1 MATFIKEHIVIVER
15 CRGPEEA
22 IRLLGE
28 RFLRTGTVGE
38 EYIDRVLARERD
50 HPTGLSLEGGINAA
64 IPHAD
69 PVGVFRSGVAL
80 GVIRQGVGFKE
91 MVSERDVRV
100 QLVFLLAA
108 DSSAGQLALL
118 QRIVA
123 LLQSRE
129 VRERLLFSEREEQIL
144 RILAKGDQP
153 FRGEEPW

>member
-1 MATFIKEHIVIVER
+1 
-15 CRGPEEA
+15 
-22 IRLLGE
+22 
-28 RFLRTGTVGE
+28 
-38 EYIDRVLARERD
+38 
-50 HPTGLSLEGGINAA
+50 
-64 IPHAD
+64 
-69 PVGVFRSGVAL
+69 
-80 GVIRQGVGFKE
+80 